1 MKSCYMFNLF
11 KPLIILFIFSLSAG
25 LMAYDNSQVQLITM
39 VKNNEAA
46 VNSLSQQMSYLQD
59 RCSSLELQVSQL
71 KQALAV
77 ARQNNSQMQ
86 SDITVLRQQL
96 GEDKAQMQ
104 KSLNTAVDRIANET
118 SKAVSSAVKSSKN
131 AQSAI
136 PATAATGKFYVYKVQ
151 EGATLTTIAKAYK
164 VSVESIKK
172 VNKLKD
178 HTLSTGQVLYIPKAN

>member
-1 MKSCYMFNLF
+1 MKKYH
-11 KPLIILFIFSLSAG
+11 ILKLSFTFHFFFLSVG
-25 LMAYDNSQVQLITM
+25 LMAYDNYPVQLMTI
-39 VKNNEAA
+39 VKNNETT

-71 KQALAV
+71 KQALA
-77 ARQNNSQMQ
+77 AERQNNSKIQ
-86 SDITVLRQQL
+86 SDIVALKQQL
-96 GEDKAQMQ
+96 GEDKAQIQ
-104 KSLNTAVDRIANET
+104 KSLNMAVDRIANET

-131 AQSAI
+131 TQAATSS
-136 PATAATGKFYVYKVQ
+136 TAATGKFYVYKVQ

-172 VNKLKD
+172 ANKLKD